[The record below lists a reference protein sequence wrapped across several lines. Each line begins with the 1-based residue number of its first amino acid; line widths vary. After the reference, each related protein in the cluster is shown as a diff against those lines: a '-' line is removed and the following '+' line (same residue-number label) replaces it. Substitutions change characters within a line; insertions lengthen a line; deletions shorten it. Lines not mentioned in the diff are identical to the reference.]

1 MAASAPF
8 VGLSQPQIFDI
19 LSAKETGTGG
29 EIQIADAMIRLIET
43 QPFYAFRYE
52 GRSFDCG
59 SKLGFLLANV
69 SYALQRPDLGKA
81 LSAELKKLL

>member
-52 GRSFDCG
+52 G
-59 SKLGFLLANV
+59 
-69 SYALQRPDLGKA
+69 
-81 LSAELKKLL
+81 